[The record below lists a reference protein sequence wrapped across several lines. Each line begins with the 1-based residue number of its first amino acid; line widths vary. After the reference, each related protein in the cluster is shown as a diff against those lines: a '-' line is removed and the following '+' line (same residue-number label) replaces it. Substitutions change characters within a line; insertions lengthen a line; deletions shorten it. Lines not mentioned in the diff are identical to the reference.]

1 MVASPVHFFTATRR
15 KNSSDAMEKL
25 LRRVAVFTPSRRRT
39 RPLSTKHFFNK
50 KMCGLIK
57 VTHNIWFFNKNVV
70 PLQAFFIFTHNMYKP
85 QFNQRKALRF
95 RHFTRKGW
103 ALFACL
109 GRVVTI
115 GVLSVATLESASAAS
130 DDSSTKTKTELTD
143 DGETTDKEATLDDV
157 EVTGS
162 RAPLALGQAA
172 RMVTVLSR
180 EEIQAAPVQ
189 SINDFLKLAVGVDVR
204 QRGPI
209 GAQTDVGIRGGT
221 SEQITI
227 LLNGI
232 NICDPQTGH
241 NAFDLP
247 CDLSDI
253 ERIEVLEGPAGRVYG
268 TSSLVGAINIVT
280 KQAAQTGGDVRLEG
294 GSFGY
299 MSAGGRI
306 SLATSTSH
314 SLSASYTRSDGYQRA
329 KSGALNSDY
338 DGGKIFYQGGFN
350 DEKMRLGWHAGL
362 STKGFGSNTFYSAKF
377 DEQFEK
383 TAKLYTAIKG
393 ETKGWFHLSPSI
405 YWNRSYDRFELIRG
419 SEEKVKF
426 NYHRTD
432 VFGVNLNSW
441 FDWAAGRTAFG
452 AEFRNEDIISG
463 NLGEPLNEPKHIS
476 GTDRDYLYG
485 LNRSNLS
492 FHIEHNILLQRFTLS
507 AGFIAVKNT
516 WNEMPFTVYPGIDA
530 SYRIGDNW
538 KVYASYNSSLRMPSF
553 TELYYSVG
561 GHKAD
566 KYLKPEEL
574 RAVEGGIKYLT
585 PAITAQA
592 SVYYHHCSNMIDW
605 IMDTRDA
612 EAVWQS
618 VNHTKVNSVGVE
630 TSFSFDLERLFR
642 IERSTFNIAY
652 NYIHQDKDEADY
664 IQSQYSLEYLRH
676 KLTAAL
682 QLHLLSQLDLTLKY
696 RWQDRTGS
704 YTNTEGVVCDYQPY
718 GVMDARLSWNADTY
732 SIYLDTNNLFDKH
745 YVDYGNVSQPGIWIV
760 VGGKLHFNL

>member
-1 MVASPVHFFTATRR
+1 
-15 KNSSDAMEKL
+15 
-25 LRRVAVFTPSRRRT
+25 
-39 RPLSTKHFFNK
+39 
-50 KMCGLIK
+50 
-57 VTHNIWFFNKNVV
+57 
-70 PLQAFFIFTHNMYKP
+70 MYKP
-85 QFNQRKALRF
+85 LFNQRKALRF
-95 RHFTRKGW
+95 RQFTRKRW
-103 ALFACL
+103 ALFACV

-115 GVLSVATLESASAAS
+115 GVLSVATLRSAAVTATDTLSVAGSSAAS
-130 DDSSTKTKTELTD
+130 NTD
-143 DGETTDKEATLDDV
+143 NGQTTDKEATLDDV

-180 EEIQAAPVQ
+180 DEIQAAPVQ
-189 SINDFLKLAVGVDVR
+189 SINDLLKMAVGVDVR

-247 CDLSDI
+247 CDISDI

-268 TSSLVGAINIVT
+268 TSSLMGAINIVT
-280 KQAAQTGGDVRLEG
+280 KDGRSKMAEVRVEG

-299 MSAGGRI
+299 LSTAGRI
-306 SLATSTSH
+306 ALTSRLLPLTSQ
-314 SLSASYTRSDGYQRA
+314 LSTSYTRSDGYQRA

-338 DGGKIFYQGGFN
+338 SGGKVYYQGGYN
-350 DEKMRLGWHAGL
+350 TKDIRIGWHAGL
-362 STKGFGSNTFYSAKF
+362 SIKGFGSNTFYSAKF
-377 DEQFEK
+377 DEQYEK
-383 TAKLYTAIKG
+383 TTKIYTAIKG
-393 ETKGWFHLSPSI
+393 ETKGWFHFSPSI

-419 SEEKVKF
+419 TEDKVPF

-432 VFGVNLNSW
+432 VFGVNLNSY
-441 FDWAAGRTAFG
+441 FDWQLGRTALG
-452 AEFRNEDIISG
+452 AEFRNEDIVSG
-463 NLGEPLNEPKHIS
+463 NLGEPLNKPIHIS

-492 FHIEHNILLQRFTLS
+492 FHLEHNILLKRFTLS

-516 WNEMPFTVYPGIDA
+516 WNQMPFTLYPGVDA

-574 RAVEGGIKYLT
+574 RAVEGGIKYAGQWLT
-585 PAITAQA
+585 MKA
-592 SVYYHHCSNMIDW
+592 SIFHHHSRDMIDW
-605 IMDTRDA
+605 VRDTRDA
-612 EAVWQS
+612 DAVWQS
-618 VNHTKVNSVGVE
+618 VNLTKVNTFGQEVTLASQ
-630 TSFSFDLERLFR
+630 FSPFTLQL
-642 IERSTFNIAY
+642 SY
-652 NYIHQDKDEADY
+652 CHLHQSKDVPDY
-664 IQSQYSLEYLRH
+664 LQSQYSLEYLRH
-676 KLTAAL
+676 KVTAQLQMPIVALLNLTVN
-682 QLHLLSQLDLTLKY
+682 Y
-696 RWQDRTGS
+696 RWQDRMGS
-704 YTNTEGVVCDYQPY
+704 YTDTNGQIQSYHPY
-718 GVMDARLSWNADTY
+718 SIVDCRLAWNADTY
-732 SIYLDTNNLFDKH
+732 SLYMEANNLFSKK
-745 YVDYGNVSQPGIWIV
+745 YVDYGNVPQPGTWLMA
-760 VGGKLHFNL
+760 GFKYNLNI

>member
-1 MVASPVHFFTATRR
+1 
-15 KNSSDAMEKL
+15 
-25 LRRVAVFTPSRRRT
+25 
-39 RPLSTKHFFNK
+39 
-50 KMCGLIK
+50 
-57 VTHNIWFFNKNVV
+57 
-70 PLQAFFIFTHNMYKP
+70 MYKP
-85 QFNQRKALRF
+85 LFNQCKALRF
-95 RHFTRKGW
+95 RKFTRKRY
-103 ALFACL
+103 ALFACV

-115 GVLSVATLESASAAS
+115 GVLSVATLKSAAATTA
-130 DDSSTKTKTELTD
+130 DDVTVAGTTAVTAD
-143 DGETTDKEATLDDV
+143 DTPDKEATLDEV

-180 EEIQAAPVQ
+180 EDIQAAPVQ
-189 SINDFLKLAVGVDVR
+189 SINDLLKMAVGVDVR

-247 CDLSDI
+247 CDISDI

-268 TSSLVGAINIVT
+268 TSSLMGAINIVT
-280 KQAAQTGGDVRLEG
+280 KDGRSKMAEVRVEG

-299 MSAGGRI
+299 LSTAGRI
-306 SLATSTSH
+306 ALTSRLLPLTSQ
-314 SLSASYTRSDGYQRA
+314 LSTSYTRSDGYQRA

-338 DGGKIFYQGGFN
+338 SGGKVYYQGGYN
-350 DEKMRLGWHAGL
+350 TKDIRIDWHAGL
-362 STKGFGSNTFYSAKF
+362 SIKGFGSNTFYSAKF
-377 DEQFEK
+377 DEQYEK
-383 TAKLYTAIKG
+383 TTKIYTAIKG
-393 ETKGWFHLSPSI
+393 ETKGWFHFSPSI

-419 SEEKVKF
+419 TEDKVPF

-432 VFGVNLNSW
+432 VFGVNLNSY
-441 FDWAAGRTAFG
+441 FDWQLGRTALG
-452 AEFRNEDIISG
+452 AEFRNEDIVSG
-463 NLGEPLNEPKHIS
+463 NLGEPLNKPIHIS

-492 FHIEHNILLQRFTLS
+492 FHLEHNILLKRFTLS

-516 WNEMPFTVYPGIDA
+516 WNQMPFTVYPGIDA

-574 RAVEGGIKYLT
+574 RAVEGGIKYAGQWLT
-585 PAITAQA
+585 MKA
-592 SVYYHHCSNMIDW
+592 SIFHHHSRDMIDW
-605 IMDTRDA
+605 VRDTREQDA
-612 EAVWQS
+612 PWQS
-618 VNHTKVNSVGVE
+618 VNLTKVNTLGVE
-630 TSFSFDLERLFR
+630 TTVNCQLSPLNCQLSYCYL
-642 IERSTFNIAY
+642 
-652 NYIHQDKDEADY
+652 HQSKDTPEY
-664 IQSQYSLEYLRH
+664 LQSQYSLEYLRH
-676 KLTAAL
+676 KLTAQL
-682 QLHLLSQLDLTLKY
+682 QMHIAERLNLTVNY
-696 RWQDRTGS
+696 RWQDRMGS
-704 YTNTEGVVCDYQPY
+704 YTDTDGQIQPY
-718 GVMDARLSWNADTY
+718 HPYSVVDARLAWDADTY
-732 SIYLDTNNLFDKH
+732 SIYIAGNNLTCH
-745 YVDYGNVSQPGIWIV
+745 RYVDYGNVRQPGLWLT
-760 VGGKLHFNL
+760 VGAKYHIRL

>member
-1 MVASPVHFFTATRR
+1 
-15 KNSSDAMEKL
+15 
-25 LRRVAVFTPSRRRT
+25 
-39 RPLSTKHFFNK
+39 
-50 KMCGLIK
+50 
-57 VTHNIWFFNKNVV
+57 
-70 PLQAFFIFTHNMYKP
+70 MYKP
-85 QFNQRKALRF
+85 LFNQRKALRF
-95 RHFTRKGW
+95 RQFTRKRW
-103 ALFACL
+103 ALFACV

-115 GVLSVATLESASAAS
+115 GVLSVATLRSAAVTATDTLSVAGGSAAS
-130 DDSSTKTKTELTD
+130 NTD
-143 DGETTDKEATLDDV
+143 DGQTTDKEATLDDV

-180 EEIQAAPVQ
+180 EDIQAAPVQ
-189 SINDFLKLAVGVDVR
+189 SINDLLKMAVGVDVR

-247 CDLSDI
+247 CDISDI

-268 TSSLVGAINIVT
+268 TSSLMGAINIVT
-280 KQAAQTGGDVRLEG
+280 KDGRSKMAEVRVEG

-299 MSAGGRI
+299 LSTAGRI
-306 SLATSTSH
+306 ALTSRLLPLTSQ
-314 SLSASYTRSDGYQRA
+314 LSTSYTRSDGYQRA

-338 DGGKIFYQGGFN
+338 SGGKVYYQGGYN
-350 DEKMRLGWHAGL
+350 TKDIRIGWHAGL
-362 STKGFGSNTFYSAKF
+362 SIKGFGSNTFYSAKF
-377 DEQFEK
+377 DEQYEK
-383 TAKLYTAIKG
+383 TTKIYTAIKG
-393 ETKGWFHLSPSI
+393 ETKGWFHFSPSI

-419 SEEKVKF
+419 TEDKVPF

-432 VFGVNLNSW
+432 VFGVNLNSY
-441 FDWAAGRTAFG
+441 FDWQLGRTALG
-452 AEFRNEDIISG
+452 AEFRNEDIVSG
-463 NLGEPLNEPKHIS
+463 NLGEPLNKPIHIS

-492 FHIEHNILLQRFTLS
+492 FHLEHNILLKRFTLS

-516 WNEMPFTVYPGIDA
+516 WNQMPFTLYPGVDA

-574 RAVEGGIKYLT
+574 RAVEGGIKYAGQWLT
-585 PAITAQA
+585 MKA
-592 SVYYHHCSNMIDW
+592 SIFHHHSRDMIDW
-605 IMDTRDA
+605 VRDTREQDA
-612 EAVWQS
+612 PWQS
-618 VNHTKVNSVGVE
+618 VNLTKVNTFGQEVTLASQ
-630 TSFSFDLERLFR
+630 FSPFTLQL
-642 IERSTFNIAY
+642 SY
-652 NYIHQDKDEADY
+652 CHLHQSKDVPDY
-664 IQSQYSLEYLRH
+664 LQSQYSLEYLHH
-676 KLTAAL
+676 KVTAQLQMPIVALLNLTVN
-682 QLHLLSQLDLTLKY
+682 Y
-696 RWQDRTGS
+696 RWQDRMGS
-704 YTNTEGVVCDYQPY
+704 YTDTNGQIQSYHPY
-718 GVMDARLSWNADTY
+718 SIVDCRLAWNADTY
-732 SIYLDTNNLFDKH
+732 SLYMEANNLFSKK
-745 YVDYGNVSQPGIWIV
+745 YVDYGNVPQPGTWLMA
-760 VGGKLHFNL
+760 GFKYNLNI